1 MMAKTPVTIFTTG
14 PGCHLC
20 HVTKAHLKKRGVVF
34 EEIRIDEQ
42 PEWADRLKTM
52 GYMTAPVV
60 LVGEDDVWEGYSSDS
75 INEWA
80 RDLVRAAA

>member
-1 MMAKTPVTIFTTG
+1 
-14 PGCHLC
+14 
-20 HVTKAHLKKRGVVF
+20 
-34 EEIRIDEQ
+34 
-42 PEWADRLKTM
+42 
-52 GYMTAPVV
+52 MTAPVV